1 MNILQISRFFAH
13 SLRFQSVMCWKTSGT
28 LNPGKAVT
36 WPGIGSQQQRQT
48 NENASHLIF
57 DMARVFILNEHLV
70 HKVCI
75 KPATGDFM
83 IISATDLRRRSFTFV
98 SLTSRINASHTT
110 STNSKSNAE
119 SLSHFCSSSLFSNI
133 YEYSTLVVAL
143 YASRQRIF
151 QRDSVSSGTR
161 SRTLL

>member
-1 MNILQISRFFAH
+1 
-13 SLRFQSVMCWKTSGT
+13 
-28 LNPGKAVT
+28 
-36 WPGIGSQQQRQT
+36 
-48 NENASHLIF
+48 
-57 DMARVFILNEHLV
+57 
-70 HKVCI
+70 
-75 KPATGDFM
+75 M

-119 SLSHFCSSSLFSNI
+119 SLSHFCSSFALFSNI

-161 SRTLL
+161 SLRRSSKDIESESSPPKGCFFTFDKAIVFSDFVAFVFLPPDVSVTLSLHCCALFASSSVSGCASRYSAIVSTFICSA